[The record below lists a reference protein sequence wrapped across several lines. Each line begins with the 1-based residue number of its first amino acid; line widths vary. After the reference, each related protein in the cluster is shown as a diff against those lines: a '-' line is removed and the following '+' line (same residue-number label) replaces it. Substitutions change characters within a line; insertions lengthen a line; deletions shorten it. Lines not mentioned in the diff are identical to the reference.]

1 MWRHIVRVL
10 KKVYAKIFPASKHQV
25 KKLAEELQKEKEELK
40 AEKKELKA
48 LLDEITEKSSHI
60 LQVLQETNN
69 TENHRLKEIE
79 DKVYKS
85 EKNSYHAL
93 LQSQEAVWAHI
104 WHDSIKDSEWL
115 QNISFSPGRWA
126 VGYQCLYVLYRVLKE
141 VHPNKIL
148 EMGLGQS
155 TRLLGAYAA
164 EYPDV
169 SHEVVEHDGTW
180 ISFFLKDTSNLKNT
194 SIEKLELMTGG
205 FLDDDQVTMYKGFE
219 TKFAGRKYNLICI
232 DSPFGGK
239 AKKYARIDI
248 LRILPDCLE
257 DSFIILIDDYNR
269 SGEQEMVKRLETV
282 LKDAGIKFSRGIYS
296 GEKQL
301 AVVTSEDWSF
311 LCSL

>member
-1 MWRHIVRVL
+1 MRVL
-10 KKVYAKIFPASKHQV
+10 KKIYAEIFPASKYQV

-40 AEKKELKA
+40 AEKIELYRNVAQIKK
-48 LLDEITEKSSHI
+48 LLDEITNKSSHI
-60 LQVLQETNN
+60 LHEIKYI
-69 TENHRLKEIE
+69 ENHELKEIE
-79 DKVYKS
+79 NMVYKS
-85 EKNSYHAL
+85 EKNAYHAL
-93 LQSQEAVWAHI
+93 LQSQEAVWAHL
-104 WHDSIKDSEWL
+104 WHDSIKGSEWL
-115 QNISFSPGRWA
+115 QNIPFSPGRWA
-126 VGYQCLYVLYRVLKE
+126 VGYQCLYVLYRTLKE

-169 SHEVVEHDGTW
+169 AHEVVEHDSTW
-180 ISFFLKDTSNLKNT
+180 ISFFLKDAPDLKNT
-194 SIEKLELMTGG
+194 NIKKLELVTDR
-205 FLDDDQVTMYKGFE
+205 FADDDEVIMYKGFE
-219 TKFAGRKYNLICI
+219 TEFADRKYNLICI

-239 AKKYARIDI
+239 AIKYARVDI
-248 LRILPDCLE
+248 LKILPNCLE

-269 SGEQEMVKRLETV
+269 SGEQEMVKRLESV